1 MQMNEADK
9 ETEEEQQSLGYAWYM
24 VALCMV
30 AYIFSFI
37 DRQIITLLVDPIRAD
52 LQISDTQFSLLT
64 GLAFALFYASM
75 GIPIARLADTK
86 SRPMIIAVGVF
97 LWSLATAFCG
107 LTRAFW
113 QLFIARMAVGVG
125 EAALSPAAYSMI
137 TDSFPKSKL
146 GRALGIY
153 SLGIPIGSGLAIL
166 IGGTVIDYIAGF
178 GLIDLPLV
186 GTLKPWQLTFIA
198 VGLPGVLVAALFI
211 ITIRDP
217 ERKGSI
223 RASGFSLREVGGYIA
238 ENKKVFF
245 SHYAGFGFSALSMFA
260 ILFWAPAYLGRNYG
274 LQSSEIGWYLGIVML
289 VMVTSGVF
297 SAGWLTDLFTRRGYD
312 DAPMR
317 AGLVGC
323 IGTIVPAALFPFM
336 PNLYASLFM
345 IGLALFFGNYSPPTS
360 AAACQVMAPNQ
371 MRAQVTALFFLSMN
385 LLGIAGGNILVALGT
400 DYIFRD
406 DMKVGY
412 SMAMMSTIGAVI
424 GAMILANG
432 LKSFSAT
439 VKEVSRRA

>member
-1 MQMNEADK
+1 MQDIEA
-9 ETEEEQQSLGYAWYM
+9 ESEQEQQSLTYAWYM

-86 SRPMIIAVGVF
+86 SRPLIIAIGVF

-107 LTRAFW
+107 LSRSFW

-146 GRALGIY
+146 GRALSIY

-166 IGGTVIDYIAGF
+166 IGGTIIDYITGF
-178 GLIDLPLV
+178 GIVELPVV
-186 GTLKPWQLTFIA
+186 GVLKPWQLTFIV
-198 VGLPGVLVAALFI
+198 VGLPGILVAALFSF
-211 ITIRDP
+211 TIRDP
-217 ERKGSI
+217 ERKGKV
-223 RASGFSLREVGGYIA
+223 RASGFSLREVGNYIA
-238 ENKKVFF
+238 ANKKLFF
-245 SHYAGFGFSALSMFA
+245 CHYAGFGFSALSMFA
-260 ILFWAPAYLGRNYG
+260 ILFWAPAYLGRSYG
-274 LQSSEIGWYLGIVML
+274 LESSEIGLYLGLVML
-289 VMVTSGVF
+289 VMVTSGVL
-297 SAGWLTDLFTRRGYD
+297 SAGWLTDVFTRRGYE

-317 AGLVGC
+317 AGLCGC
-323 IGTIVPAALFPFM
+323 IGTIIPAALFPFM
-336 PNLYASLFM
+336 PNLHLSLFM

-360 AAACQVMAPNQ
+360 AAACQLMAPNQ

-385 LLGIAGGNILVALGT
+385 VLGIAGGNILVALGT
-400 DYIFRD
+400 DYIFKD
-406 DMKVGY
+406 DMLVGY
-412 SMAMMSTIGAVI
+412 SMALMSCIGALT
-424 GAMILANG
+424 GALILAGG
-432 LKSFSAT
+432 LKPFAAT
-439 VKEVSRRA
+439 VKKINSTD